1 MRNYL
6 ENKLKKFE
14 PGHITS
20 IRGITVVTR
29 DNLEYDLDFEEL
41 VDIYPDKKSE
51 FIEEIK
57 VFNPRL
63 HNKITEKEN

>member
-1 MRNYL
+1 MKNI
-6 ENKLKKFE
+6 KKNTKVKAALSDFISAKE
-14 PGHITS
+14 EFDE
-20 IRGITVVTR
+20 TVIKNM
-29 DNLEYDLDFEEL
+29 NLSDFEEL